1 MPLSA
6 EQMLASR
13 SAGPDWLTPMRE
25 TAAQQFRAREL
36 PTRRHEAW
44 RYSDLNPL
52 AKILEGETTEQYA
65 EPPQPSAL
73 RLNSIHLVFVDGVFQ
88 EALSA
93 TPFLNGLKIDRFGSL
108 APADRDSLQRALNSC
123 VNEPR
128 HAFSAFSTAAIQ
140 DGVWIRANESLPP
153 QQVVHIQWLHSGRQA
168 AVAARV
174 FVDVAPHAQLS
185 LVEEF
190 HGHAPALCHS
200 LTELNLQENSQLN
213 YHRVNTE
220 TAESGHLG
228 GVHARLAQHSRL
240 RAFQF
245 ALGSAFKRIDLDL
258 HCSGPAASCELHG
271 AYLLKE
277 QQHCDHQVNIEHA
290 AGHCDSD
297 TVFRGVI
304 SDSARAVFNGRI
316 HIHPQAQ
323 RTSAQLNNRN
333 LLTGANAEV
342 YTKPELEI
350 YADDVRC
357 AHGATVAQLDHS
369 MLHYLRSRGISE
381 QEATVML
388 SYGFIRE
395 VFDGVAVEPLLHY
408 LMPIIGEFFARDPA
422 LTRHLV

>member
-13 SAGPDWLTPMRE
+13 SAGPDWLVPLRDQ
-25 TAAQQFRAREL
+25 AAEQFLAREF
-36 PTRRHEAW
+36 PSRRHEAW
-44 RYSDLNPL
+44 RYSDLNLL
-52 AKILEGETTEQYA
+52 AKILERETAAQTA
-65 EPPQPSAL
+65 ETPLPSAL
-73 RLNSIHLVFVDGVFQ
+73 RLDSIQLVFVDGVYQ
-88 EALSA
+88 DALS
-93 TPFLNGLKIDRFGSL
+93 TVPSVSGLRIDRFSTL
-108 APADRDSLQRALNSC
+108 AAADRESLNSALNRC
-123 VNEPR
+123 VNEQR
-128 HAFSAFSTAAIQ
+128 HAFSTFSTAAIQ
-140 DGVWIRANESLPP
+140 DGIWIRADEALPSH
-153 QQVVHIQWLHSGRQA
+153 QVVHIQWLHSGRQA

-174 FVDVAPHAQLS
+174 LLDVAPHAQLS

-190 HGHAPALCHS
+190 HGQAPALCHS
-200 LTELNLQENSQLN
+200 LTELNLQENAQLN
-213 YHRVNTE
+213 YHRVHTE
-220 TAESGHLG
+220 TGESGHLG

-245 ALGSAFKRIDLDL
+245 ALGSFFKRIDLDV
-258 HCSGPAASCELHG
+258 HCSGPGASCELYG
-271 AYLLKE
+271 AYLLKY

-290 AGHCDSD
+290 APHCDSN

-304 SDSARAVFNGRI
+304 GDAARAVFNGRI

-357 AHGATVAQLDHS
+357 AHGATVAQLDHA
-369 MLHYLRSRGISE
+369 MVHYLRSRGISE
-381 QEATVML
+381 EEATVML

-395 VFDGVAVEPLLHY
+395 VFNGVDLEPLLHY